1 MIKTAFIKTKKD
13 MIFLGIKRSKNKK
26 LSIWEFI
33 DFYESQIES
42 NAEIFNEVFKM
53 AQNYIDLKLVKY

>member
-1 MIKTAFIKTKKD
+1 

-26 LSIWEFI
+26 LPIWEFI
-33 DFYESQIES
+33 DFYESQIEN

>member
-1 MIKTAFIKTKKD
+1 MIKTAFVKTKKD

-26 LSIWEFI
+26 LLIWEFI
-33 DFYESQIES
+33 DFYDSQIES

-53 AQNYIDLKLVKY
+53 AQTYIDLKLVKY

>member
-1 MIKTAFIKTKKD
+1 MIKTAFVKTKKD

-26 LSIWEFI
+26 LPIWEFI

-53 AQNYIDLKLVKY
+53 AQNYIDLKLIKY